1 MRYVVTVNP
10 PDDHPGFVRVY
21 GPFRNRSEAL
31 SFRDCVREA
40 VDKLGVDIGDEAS
53 GYAYVQELEPARR
66 RAAKL
71 WATRGESVPAA
82 H

>member
-10 PDDHPGFVRVY
+10 PDDHPGFVRVF
-21 GPFRNRSEAL
+21 GPFRHKSEAE
-31 SFRDCVREA
+31 SFCDAVREA
-40 VDKLGVDIGDEAS
+40 VGDIPKHISDEVT

-71 WATRGESVPAA
+71 WATKGAVATQEP
-82 H
+82 